1 MRRFDGKAA
10 LVTGAARGLGEAAAR
25 RFATEGARVLVVDLD
40 GDGAEAAASSI
51 RDDGG
56 RASAFAADVSSAEE
70 VAAMVG
76 AAVDAFGSL
85 DVLVNNAAVFGAG
98 VNFLD
103 IPEHE
108 WDKTMKVNLKAPFLC
123 TQAAVRQMRQQ
134 ESGGSIVFV
143 SSVSGVLANEHQA
156 DYNASKHGVIGLAR
170 CVALDCRNW
179 GIRSNAVCPT
189 GMLGTQMM
197 DKTDP
202 VNVAPYAA
210 ATAFA
215 RLAEVEEVVN
225 AIAFL
230 ASEEAS
236 FITGAVLMVDGGA
249 TAWQPSGRQL
259 QEGMA
264 AYIKNYGDGS
274 REAG

>member
-1 MRRFDGKAA
+1 MRRFDGRAA
-10 LVTGAARGLGEAAAR
+10 VVTGAARGLGEATAR
-25 RFATEGARVLVVDLD
+25 RFAAEGARVLVVDLD
-40 GDGAEAAASSI
+40 ADGAEAVASSI
-51 RDDGG
+51 RDEGG
-56 RASAFAADVSSAEE
+56 AASSFAADVSSAEQ
-70 VAAMVG
+70 VSAMVQ
-76 AAVDAFGSL
+76 AAVDDFGSL
-85 DVLVNNAAVFGAG
+85 DALVNNAAVFGAN

-103 IPEHE
+103 IPEHA
-108 WDKTMKVNLKAPFLC
+108 WDETMRVNLKAPFLC

-134 ESGGSIVFV
+134 ASGGSIVFV

-170 CVALDCRNW
+170 CVALDCRSW

-189 GMLGTQMM
+189 GMLGTHMM

-225 AIAFL
+225 AIVFL
-230 ASEEAS
+230 ASDEAS
-236 FITGAVLMVDGGA
+236 FITGAALMVDGGV

-264 AYIKNYGDGS
+264 SFIKNYGGG
-274 REAG
+274 RPAG